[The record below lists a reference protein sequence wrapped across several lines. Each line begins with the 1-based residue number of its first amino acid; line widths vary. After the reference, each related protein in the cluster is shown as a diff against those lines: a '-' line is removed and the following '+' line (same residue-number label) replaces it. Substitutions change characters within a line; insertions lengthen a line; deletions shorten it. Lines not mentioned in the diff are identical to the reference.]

1 MVFLA
6 QRVVIWPC
14 DWLNYF
20 SHRHDSFSLYYVI
33 ISNAANTT
41 KNLNKNSKLFEIS
54 ALFIF
59 ALSRLGAKIDFLA
72 RVNLFC
78 QLCRKQKIR

>member
-33 ISNAANTT
+33 ISKAANTT
-41 KNLNKNSKLFEIS
+41 KNLNKNLNYSKFPPCLFL
-54 ALFIF
+54 LF
-59 ALSRLGAKIDFLA
+59 LGLA
-72 RVNLFC
+72 RKLTFS
-78 QLCRKQKIR
+78 RG